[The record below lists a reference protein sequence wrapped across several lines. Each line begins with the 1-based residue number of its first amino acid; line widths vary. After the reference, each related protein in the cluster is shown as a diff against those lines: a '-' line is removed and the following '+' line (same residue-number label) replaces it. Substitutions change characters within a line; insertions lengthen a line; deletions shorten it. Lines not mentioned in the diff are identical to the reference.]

1 MLRHAFWCLLII
13 PFVLAILGCGAED
26 APTGLAG
33 LASPSA
39 GEQPAEPTLM
49 PASPSPV
56 ASANMSATL
65 APASPNET
73 STATTQPT
81 STSTSTATASPTPS
95 PTTLPTDTPTPIP
108 TTLATKTPKSP
119 HTAVP
124 TSRPAPTFAPA
135 AGDPAAIRLDLNLV
149 VGGLDRPVAVAG
161 AGDGS
166 GRLFVVEKKGF
177 IRVVQNHALADAPF
191 LDITDRVGS
200 SSSEQGLLGLAFHP
214 DYAGNGLFFVN
225 YTDLQGDTV
234 VARFAASG
242 DQNRAQAG
250 SEAVILTLDQ
260 PAANHNG
267 GHLAFGQDGYLYV
280 GTGDGGGAGDQ
291 YANGQN
297 GQTLLGAMLRLDVDG
312 GAPYTVPGTNPFVGR
327 PDVRDDIWAL
337 GLRNPW
343 RYSFDRLTGDL
354 FIADVGQNQ
363 YEEVNFQPAES
374 AGGQNYGWPIME
386 GRHCYPADRPC
397 ERAGLML
404 PVREYDHS
412 RGCSVTGG
420 YVYPGQEFPILTG
433 IYLFGDYC
441 SGRIWGLAPA
451 GNGDWQ
457 VAELAQVDAQL
468 SSFGEDERGELYL
481 LDMGRGEIFKITALL
496 R

>member
-1 MLRHAFWCLLII
+1 MA
-13 PFVLAILGCGAED
+13 
-26 APTGLAG
+26 
-33 LASPSA
+33 LAS
-39 GEQPAEPTLM
+39 
-49 PASPSPV
+49 
-56 ASANMSATL
+56 
-65 APASPNET
+65 
-73 STATTQPT
+73 
-81 STSTSTATASPTPS
+81 
-95 PTTLPTDTPTPIP
+95 
-108 TTLATKTPKSP
+108 
-119 HTAVP
+119 
-124 TSRPAPTFAPA
+124 
-135 AGDPAAIRLDLNLV
+135 
-149 VGGLDRPVAVAG
+149 

-177 IRVVQNHALADAPF
+177 IRVVRDHVLADTPF

-200 SSSEQGLLGLAFHP
+200 LSSEQGLLGLAFHP

-225 YTDLQGDTV
+225 YTDLEGNTV

-242 DQNRAQAG
+242 DPNRAEPG
-250 SEAVILTLDQ
+250 SEVVILTLTQ
-260 PAANHNG
+260 PAVNHNG

-297 GQTLLGAMLRLDVDG
+297 GKTLLGAMLRLDVDG
-312 GAPYTVPGTNPFVGR
+312 EAPYTVPGTNPFVGR
-327 PDVRDDIWAL
+327 PDVRDEIWAL

-363 YEEVNFQPAES
+363 FEEVNFQPTGS
-374 AGGQNYGWPIME
+374 AGGHNYGWPMME
-386 GRHCYPADRPC
+386 GRHCYLASQPC
-397 ERAGLML
+397 ERVGLTL
-404 PVREYDHS
+404 PVLEYDHS

-420 YVYPGQEFPILTG
+420 YVYRGQEFPILTG

-441 SGRIWGLAPA
+441 NGRIWGLAPA

-457 VAELAQVDAQL
+457 VAELAQVDGQV

-481 LDMGRGEIFKITALL
+481 LDMGRGEILKIAAQP

>member
-1 MLRHAFWCLLII
+1 M
-13 PFVLAILGCGAED
+13 
-26 APTGLAG
+26 
-33 LASPSA
+33 
-39 GEQPAEPTLM
+39 
-49 PASPSPV
+49 
-56 ASANMSATL
+56 
-65 APASPNET
+65 
-73 STATTQPT
+73 
-81 STSTSTATASPTPS
+81 
-95 PTTLPTDTPTPIP
+95 
-108 TTLATKTPKSP
+108 
-119 HTAVP
+119 
-124 TSRPAPTFAPA
+124 SRPAPTPTFAPA
-135 AGDPAAIRLDLNLV
+135 AGDPAAVRLELQPV
-149 VGGLDRPVAVAG
+149 VGGLDTPVAVAN

-177 IRVVQNHALADAPF
+177 IRVVQNHVLADTPF

-200 SSSEQGLLGLAFHP
+200 LSSEQGLLGLAFHP

-225 YTDLQGDTV
+225 YTDLEGDTV
-234 VARFAASG
+234 VARFATSG
-242 DQNRAQAG
+242 DPNRAQAG
-250 SEAVILTLDQ
+250 SEAVILTLEQ

-267 GHLAFGQDGYLYV
+267 GHLAFGRDGYLYV

-327 PDVRDDIWAL
+327 PDVRDEIWAL

-363 YEEVNFQPAES
+363 YEEVNFQPADS

-404 PVREYDHS
+404 PAREYDHS

-420 YVYPGQEFPILTG
+420 YVYRGQEFPILTG

-457 VAELAQVDAQL
+457 VAELAQMDGQL

-481 LDMGRGEIFKITALL
+481 LDMGRGEILKIAAQAADPD
-496 R
+496 